1 MRLKVSSISTYPI
14 FMTKSSTNEAQ
25 KLGHTFSPTQ
35 FRKVLPRFST
45 QLYSSREIFN
55 LYYTPRRWI
64 WWVYSI
70 LNFFFFLS
78 FFVLF
83 LKKASPGRDYPPNM
97 RKTKCIL
104 FSGILI
110 VLFGNRKYW
119 KKILWPLEDKY
130 MQMTCKDIWIH
141 VRNNHRGQD
150 TAGFRWH
157 KSIKPC
163 ISE

>member
-1 MRLKVSSISTYPI
+1 MKLKNLDIHLVLPNLEKSYQDSPHNSIVQG
-14 FMTKSSTNEAQ
+14 KSSTSTIL
-25 KLGHTFSPTQ
+25 LGGGSD
-35 FRKVLPRFST
+35 
-45 QLYSSREIFN
+45 E
-55 LYYTPRRWI
+55 
-64 WWVYSI
+64 SI
-70 LNFFFFLS
+70 LFLIFFFFLS